1 MVNLNYIVFYI
12 FFTIRFLIHF
22 SSCVLKH
29 LKGVML
35 NHSTLFIIRVFFLF
49 RKIRKEKEKV
59 HNHNILLSREIKTK
73 KNTKQRIRY
82 KRYKN

>member
-35 NHSTLFIIRVFFLF
+35 NHSTLFIIRVFFF
-49 RKIRKEKEKV
+49 ISQNKK
-59 HNHNILLSREIKTK
+59 RERESS
-73 KNTKQRIRY
+73 QSQHFVES
-82 KRYKN
+82 